1 MKYNLYESGDLTNK
15 DNLILAYKRKGENYE
30 FLIFNPVTTISN
42 GVART
47 SHICP
52 DMDLPSL
59 MTYMQF
65 INYLYSELYINNGE
79 HKSLQKTKLKTNNYG
94 TTRIKKIYV

>member
-1 MKYNLYESGDLTNK
+1 MKYNLYESGDLANK
-15 DNLILAYKRKGENYE
+15 NNLILAYKRKGENYE

-52 DMDLPSL
+52 NMDSPSL
-59 MTYMQF
+59 MTYLQF
-65 INYLYSELYINNGE
+65 INYLYAELYINKSQY
-79 HKSLQKTKLKTNNYG
+79 KSLQLN
-94 TTRIKKIYV
+94 

>member
-15 DNLILAYKRKGENYE
+15 DNLILAYKRKEENYE

-52 DMDLPSL
+52 DMDSPTI
-59 MTYMQF
+59 MTYLQF
-65 INYLYSELYINNGE
+65 TNYLYSELYINKTE
-79 HKSLQKTKLKTNNYG
+79 YKSLHSKP
-94 TTRIKKIYV
+94 R